1 MTSRVSFAPQNLQK
15 MYEQVEREHESKKL
29 IVLLERVKKQ
39 IAAREDPAYKVESPK
54 PPAVV
59 LNVQSSSM
67 RPPSLPFLSKA

>member
-1 MTSRVSFAPQNLQK
+1 MTSRVSFAPQDFHR

-39 IAAREDPAYKVESPK
+39 IAAREDPARKVESPK

-59 LNVQSSSM
+59 LSVQGSSVRSAT
-67 RPPSLPFLSKA
+67 RSSPA